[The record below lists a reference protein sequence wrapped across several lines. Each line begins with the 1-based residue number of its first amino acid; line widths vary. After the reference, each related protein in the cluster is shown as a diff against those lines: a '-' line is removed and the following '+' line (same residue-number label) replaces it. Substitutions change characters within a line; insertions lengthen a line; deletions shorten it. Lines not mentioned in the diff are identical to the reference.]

1 MRMAATVRISVINR
15 FRHDFSQNACGLTE
29 LLRTVS
35 ASLFAHYF
43 GFAQSL
49 TEVRVTDR
57 VILLSMGGC
66 YGRHK
71 TQVAVEV
78 TEAPQPAAP
87 PPVDGPMNDAAV
99 PTTTTSNGIT
109 LQDFERQRQ
118 IAHASPSPSL
128 PSPPSCYIKCVALYD
143 YDARSDDDLSF
154 RKGETL
160 EILNSKDGDW
170 WLARSPVTGAEGY
183 LPSNYVA
190 EQRTVEAEE

>member
-1 MRMAATVRISVINR
+1 M
-15 FRHDFSQNACGLTE
+15 
-29 LLRTVS
+29 S
-35 ASLFAHYF
+35 ASQRILFDRYQLW
-43 GFAQSL
+43 GQLRICTL
-49 TEVRVTDR
+49 TQVRVTDR

-66 YGRHK
+66 YGRHRPK
-71 TQVAVEV
+71 VTVEV

-87 PPVDGPMNDAAV
+87 SPVDVPVNGTAV
-99 PTTTTSNGIT
+99 PTATTTSNGIT

-118 IAHASPSPSL
+118 NAPASPPPSL
-128 PSPPSCYIKCVALYD
+128 PPPPVYLKCVALYD
-143 YDARSDDDLSF
+143 YDARSDDDLTF